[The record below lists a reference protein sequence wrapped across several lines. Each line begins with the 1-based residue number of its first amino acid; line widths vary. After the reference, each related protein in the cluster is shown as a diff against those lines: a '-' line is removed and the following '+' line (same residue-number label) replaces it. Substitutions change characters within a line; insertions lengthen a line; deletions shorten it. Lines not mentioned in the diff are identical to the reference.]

1 MRKYLFACWAL
12 LACLGTAEA
21 QTCNR
26 FNGTT
31 WCRDPNGYRSVENRF
46 NGITQGH
53 DNAGN
58 SWTTNRFNNQSWT
71 RTTVNP
77 YQKWWA

>member
-1 MRKYLFACWAL
+1 MKLLFAAVVAL
-12 LACLGTAEA
+12 ALCGTAEA

-26 FNGTT
+26 FNNTTWCSDGHGHSSVENSFNGTT
-31 WCRDPNGYRSVENRF
+31 W
-46 NGITQGH
+46 GH

-71 RTTVNP
+71 SVQPGYGNRG
-77 YQKWWA
+77 Y